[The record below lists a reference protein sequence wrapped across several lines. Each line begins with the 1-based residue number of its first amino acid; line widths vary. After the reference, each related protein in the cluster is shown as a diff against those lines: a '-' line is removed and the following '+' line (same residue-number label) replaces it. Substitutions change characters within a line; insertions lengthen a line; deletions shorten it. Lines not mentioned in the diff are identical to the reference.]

1 MNKIWMNAIRAAAG
15 AGSETVPVAPSDLTA
30 TPVSTAQ
37 VDLSWT
43 DNATN
48 ETGYKIYR
56 SDNGGAYNLI
66 DTITADSTSY
76 NDTTITAGAAHFYK
90 VAAYNGAGETES
102 NAAGANTMTLNILS
116 YYKCEEA
123 SGTRV
128 DAVGNHNLA
137 GSSGSPGS
145 GTGIVGNGIQG
156 NGTDW
161 LLKTGLSESLQTNGF
176 TVWGWVY
183 VTSFTGRKG
192 IIQNGSA
199 MQFRLTVE
207 SATQIAFNVADSV
220 SGTTAATILG
230 LSLPLNT
237 WIFVWGRYDASTKK
251 AEAGYNAASG
261 TLAPTALANGATAA
275 TAIEL
280 ARGAATIMNNAISD
294 EIGFALRKYTD
305 DEISSLYNG
314 GAGNQYP
321 FY

>member
-1 MNKIWMNAIRAAAG
+1 MFPILWGPIAR
-15 AGSETVPVAPSDLTA
+15 TVIIPIAPTDLTT
-30 TPVSTAQ
+30 TPSSTSQ
-37 VDLSWT
+37 IDLLWT

-48 ETGYKIYR
+48 ETGYRIYR
-56 SDNGGAYNLI
+56 SDNGEAYNLI
-66 DTITADSTSY
+66 DTIAANSTSY
-76 NDTTITAGAAHFYK
+76 NDATITAGAAHFYK
-90 VAAYNGAGETES
+90 VAAYNGAGEAES
-102 NAAGANTMTLNILS
+102 NAAGTNTLLLNILS
-116 YYKCEEA
+116 YYKCEES
-123 SGTRV
+123 SGARV
-128 DAVGNHNLA
+128 DAAGNHNLA

-145 GTGIVGNGIQG
+145 GAGIIGNGVQG

-161 LLKTGLSESLQTNGF
+161 LLKTGISENLQTNGF

-192 IIQNGSA
+192 IIQNGST

-207 SATQIAFNVADSV
+207 SAAQIAFTVADSV
-220 SGTTAATILG
+220 SGVTASTILG

-237 WIFVWGRYDASTKK
+237 WIFVWGRYDAATKK
-251 AEAGYNAASG
+251 AEAGYNAVSG
-261 TLAPTALANGATAA
+261 TLAPAALTNGAVTAA
-275 TAIEL
+275 AIEL